1 MPRAT
6 DSPADLWN
14 KLEAFAV
21 NNHLFYHWLIQYD
34 LLAGDHER
42 LAKAI
47 VITSIWNQV
56 YAATGQP
63 PDSLPLE
70 ATLFVARSHAFRI
83 LPAEPVQPPASDSS
97 WAAFYLDHPAYDTA
111 TAQIDTLIA
120 DELLRV
126 ADRHIDEKEHRF

>member
-1 MPRAT
+1 MPRTT
-6 DSPADLWN
+6 DSAADLWT

-21 NNHLFYHWLIQYD
+21 NHHLFYHWLIQYD
-34 LLAGDHER
+34 LLAGDNER

-47 VITSIWNQV
+47 VVTSIWNQV

-63 PDSLPLE
+63 PDSLALE
-70 ATLFVARSHAFRI
+70 TTLFVARSHAFRM
-83 LPAEPVQPPASDSS
+83 LPVQTVQPPAPDSP
-97 WAAFYLDHPAYDTA
+97 WATFYLDHPAYETA

-126 ADRHIDEKEHRF
+126 ADRHIDETEHRF